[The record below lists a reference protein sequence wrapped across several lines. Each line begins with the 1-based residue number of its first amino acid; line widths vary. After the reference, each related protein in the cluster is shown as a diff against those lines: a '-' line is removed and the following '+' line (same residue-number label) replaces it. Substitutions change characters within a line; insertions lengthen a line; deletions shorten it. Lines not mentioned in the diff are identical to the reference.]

1 LTLVDQQRSART
13 AGIALL
19 VICASAVF
27 SNDLIVAGDALATAT
42 NLRAHERWFRIG
54 IVGEFVM
61 LNADIVLAVALYLL
75 LAPVHRPLAL
85 LGSLWRLA
93 NAGLL
98 AVGVVANLVAL
109 DCVTDLAGTSLPLQ
123 APVMKLWLDVHATAE
138 TVGLIFFGLGAG
150 IHSYLLYRSRYI
162 PRALSG
168 AYLLVTTLLCIFCVG
183 ILLIPAVQGI
193 VVPWII
199 APDFFVEV
207 AVALWLTIKGISS
220 SAATPEKSYGE
231 A

>member
-1 LTLVDQQRSART
+1 MDQDLRPRAAGCDPQRTARA

-19 VICASAVF
+19 LICASAF
-27 SNDLIVAGDALATAT
+27 LSNDLIVAGDALATAA
-42 NLRAHERWFRIG
+42 NLRTHEGWFRIG
-54 IVGEFVM
+54 IVGEFAM
-61 LNADIVLAVALYLL
+61 LNADIVLALALYLL
-75 LAPVHRPLAL
+75 LSPVHRPLAL

-98 AVGVVANLVAL
+98 AVGVVANLIAI
-109 DCVTDLAGTSLPLQ
+109 DLVIGPGAASAPQ
-123 APVMKLWLDVHATAE
+123 AAAMNMWLDVHATAE

-162 PRALSG
+162 PRPLSG
-168 AYLLVTTLLCIFCVG
+168 TYLLVTLLLFMSCTG
-183 ILLIPAVQGI
+183 MLLFPAVQGV

-199 APDFFVEV
+199 APDFLVEF
-207 AVALWLTIKGISS
+207 AVALWLTIKGVSI
-220 SAATPEKSYGE
+220 SAAP